1 MQPARLPTSF
11 VARLLLTPIPA
22 RRAGCLCGVPIPSGN
37 PAWSCMKNAS
47 ESKLGPL
54 SADARSN
61 REGLS
66 RRPLAPGPPTPRGPN
81 DSDDNTT

>member
-1 MQPARLPTSF
+1 MQPAHLPTSF
-11 VARLLLTPIPA
+11 RGAASFEANSGGSRTAHVAYAVYRFP
-22 RRAGCLCGVPIPSGN
+22 GGN

-61 REGLS
+61 REGC
-66 RRPLAPGPPTPRGPN
+66 RDAH
-81 DSDDNTT
+81 